1 MQDHE
6 ALERMRHGEEA
17 ALETLVRRYT
27 AYVMTVIR
35 QIAVPPLSDEDV
47 EEATADVFV
56 TLWKTAGQIRAASS
70 LKAYLAQIA
79 RNVARRK
86 RKRFVGWLSY
96 EDDVLTLTDRSV
108 ESVAAAREQTAIL
121 GEALREMEPTR
132 RECVIRR
139 YYYGETLLA
148 IAKVTSLPLS
158 TVKSHVYRGRLQL
171 LKSLQEGGYTYEETH
186 HATATDE

>member
-1 MQDHE
+1 MRDNE
-6 ALERMRHGEEA
+6 ALERIKQGEEA
-17 ALETLVRRYT
+17 ALEAVVRRYT

-35 QIAVPPLSDEDV
+35 QIAVPPLNDADV

-56 TLWKTAGQIRAASS
+56 ALWKTAGQVRTASS

-79 RNVARRK
+79 RNIARRK
-86 RKRFVGWLSY
+86 RKRCGGWLSY
-96 EDDVLTLTDRSV
+96 EDEVLTLTDRSA
-108 ESVAAAREQTAIL
+108 ESVAALREQTAIL

-139 YYYGETLLA
+139 YYYGETLLS
-148 IAKVTSLPLS
+148 IAKATAMPLS

-186 HATATDE
+186 HVTAIDE